1 MTHLIKLT
9 VMYNL
14 PPGASHEEFLKW
26 RTTEH
31 QADNMSRPGVLKSD
45 FYVIQNAWRKD
56 APPYRYMTEVYYPDM
71 ETFEKSFFD
80 PEYQVELAKSL
91 ERIADPL
98 FLISE
103 EVISE
108 VAP

>member
-1 MTHLIKLT
+1 MNHLIKLT

-14 PPGASHEEFLKW
+14 PPGADHDEFLRW

-31 QADNMSRPGVLKSD
+31 QKDNMSRPGVIKSD
-45 FYVIQNAWRKD
+45 FYVINNAWKMD
-56 APPYRYMTEVYYPDM
+56 EAPYRYMTEVYYPDL
-71 ETFEKSFFD
+71 ETFNKSFFD
-80 PEYQVELAKSL
+80 PNYQAELAKSL
-91 ERIADPL
+91 ERIADPV

-108 VAP
+108 VVP